1 MLRTVLIPVVL
12 LGTTIPGAD
21 AAQSRQKVT
30 GFFSDLKLGRA
41 SGDLG
46 GVEIFISSAWVN
58 DPHVRAL
65 PQTKYYA
72 YVQTAEG
79 TAREPQL
86 VPARLDGNR
95 VAFDLT
101 GSYASMSPFTGAVVG
116 DSLIGSFGNGW
127 NVRLPRRPSY
137 WQ

>member
-1 MLRTVLIPVVL
+1 MIRMVLIPIVL
-12 LGTTIPGAD
+12 LATTIPVTDG
-21 AAQSRQKVT
+21 AQSRQKLT
-30 GFFSDLKLGRA
+30 GFFSDLKRGRA
-41 SGDLG
+41 TGDLG

-65 PQTKYYA
+65 PQTKYFA

-86 VPARLDGNR
+86 VPVRLDGNR

-101 GSYASMSPFTGAVVG
+101 GSYESMSPFTGAVVG
-116 DSLIGSFGNGW
+116 DSLIGTFGNGW
-127 NVRLPRRPSY
+127 
-137 WQ
+137 